1 MQKYTQNAHNK
12 RLSIDFGGKQST
24 VDDLES
30 SRDAILT
37 RTARE
42 TDPDVLHDLEIT
54 LTAVC
59 SAIGALRGT
68 ETQLAATKAMVENR
82 RQTLNAE
89 IEAAAALEAAEFQSN
104 ILLIASKSIPRTF
117 GIHPDRNGDE
127 SARYARIEQA
137 HFHQL
142 TGLSFDAA
150 RRQAQEILKAGRERR
165 EWLEV
170 VSLPKPIDQ
179 SAPVAGRVSQ

>member
-24 VDDLES
+24 VDELES
-30 SRDAILT
+30 SKAAILD

-59 SAIGALRGT
+59 SAIAAVKNA
-68 ETQLAATKAMVENR
+68 ETQLAETKQMVENR

-89 IEAAAALEAAEFQSN
+89 IEAAAAIEADEFQSN
-104 ILLIASKSIPRTF
+104 ILLIASKNIPRAF

-137 HFHQL
+137 HFQQL
-142 TGLSFDAA
+142 SGLSFDAA
-150 RRQAQEILKAGRERR
+150 RRQAQEILNAARERR
-165 EWLEV
+165 EWTEV
-170 VSLPKPIDQ
+170 VSLPKPVDR
-179 SAPVAGRVSQ
+179 SAPVAGRESE